1 MTIKF
6 ITGYSSYHAG
16 DRAGFS
22 SQREKKLVELGIAKK
37 VGEEKEVKE
46 PTVDKMVHNAE
57 TKDNETYKCEC
68 GREFDSPQGKA
79 AHSRF
84 CEEAGD

>member
-22 SQREKKLVELGIAKK
+22 SQKEEKLVELGIAKK

-46 PTVDKMVHNAE
+46 PTVDKMVRNTE
-57 TKDNETYKCEC
+57 TKEKTYKCEC
-68 GREFDSPQGKA
+68 GRELDSPQGLG
-79 AHSRF
+79 AHKRF
-84 CEEAGD
+84 CEKAGE